1 MVCFY
6 FSLVSKVWRARQW
19 QPAAIFQYSRHLHL
33 RVHFLAPS
41 PWQLSVVSCQ
51 LFISS
56 LVISRFCVISR
67 QLSAVISQYELGG
80 PQKPS
85 GRPGRWS
92 HRIVQAAA
100 GRCCWWVT
108 VPTSCQCRVVHL
120 RMGRRVQVWWQ
131 RWLGFSLFFWHLHH
145 IHNCWPGITLLE
157 SHSQSPAGIPG
168 GRERA
173 SLHASGV
180 EAHLPGGNSPAT
192 WCQRHVAQW
201 PGRSRSRCQS
211 TLVRQLLMVIW
222 NVQLAVVSCQI
233 CLVILQLGDCQ
244 ICQLS
249 VGRWWLFFPILD
261 VLVGSFSMLGL
272 LFFMLRLIYS
282 PAQDRTM
289 RTWPW
294 QKRA

>member
-56 LVISRFCVISR
+56 FAISRFCVISR

-85 GRPGRWS
+85 GGPGRWS

-168 GRERA
+168 GEKGRAFMPRE
-173 SLHASGV
+173 LKHTYP
-180 EAHLPGGNSPAT
+180 EATHLQLDVRGMWPNDPGGRDQDANRPLSGNY
-192 WCQRHVAQW
+192 WW
-201 PGRSRSRCQS
+201 WFE
-211 TLVRQLLMVIW
+211 MFNW
-222 NVQLAVVSCQI
+222 
-233 CLVILQLGDCQ
+233 
-244 ICQLS
+244 QLS
-249 VGRWWLFFPILD
+249 VVRFVWW
-261 VLVGSFSMLGL
+261 
-272 LFFMLRLIYS
+272 YCN
-282 PAQDRTM
+282 
-289 RTWPW
+289 
-294 QKRA
+294 